1 MEYNLLQYNNDI
13 YCKKYRF
20 VLAGGGRCVNGM
32 CVSLAVTKCVSLAV
46 TKCVSMVSMHK
57 VCCLHG
63 GVHMCCMFW

>member
-32 CVSLAVTKCVSLAV
+32 CVSLAVTKCVS
-46 TKCVSMVSMHK
+46 MVSMHK